1 MRKAETVEKELM
13 QFVKMNPSIRI
24 YAMEGS
30 RMNSEIE
37 VDDYQDFDVTFFVK
51 SMDAFIN
58 DESWLDY
65 FGPRL
70 ILQKPEAM
78 TLYPPSEEG
87 FSYLMLFE
95 DGNKID
101 LTLMPLEKFQYYLDN
116 EPLATVILDKDQ
128 ILSRPVKADPSF
140 FHIQK
145 PDAASFDDCCNE
157 FWWVTTYV
165 SKGLLRH
172 ETLFAMDH
180 LNQIVRPELFRMLS
194 WEVGIETDFS
204 VSIGKN
210 YKFLSKYL
218 SETEWNQIMLTFAL
232 SSEEEVWQSLFTITE
247 LFSEATAR
255 VAHQLNYEIPDYE
268 AKIRPYLNKQ
278 YQMFLEN

>member
-1 MRKAETVEKELM
+1 MRSPETIEAELM
-13 QFVKMNPSIRI
+13 HFVETNPSIRLF
-24 YAMEGS
+24 AMEGS
-30 RMNSEIE
+30 RMNPEIE
-37 VDDYQDFDVTFFVK
+37 VDAFQDFDVTFFVL
-51 SMDAFIN
+51 SVEDFIE

-78 TLYPPSEEG
+78 TLYPAEEEG

-101 LTLMPLEKFQYYLDN
+101 LTLMPVEKLQSYIDN
-116 EPLATVILDKDQ
+116 EPLATIIVDKNQ
-128 ILSRPVKADPSF
+128 IINDPVKADPTV
-140 FHIQK
+140 FHIQR

-157 FWWVTTYV
+157 FWWVITYV

-180 LNQIVRPELFRMLS
+180 LNQIVRKELFRMLT
-194 WEVGIETDFS
+194 WEVGVKTDFS

-218 SETEWNQIMLTFAL
+218 SENEWEQIMQTFSL
-232 SSEEEVWQSLFTITE
+232 SNEEAIWKA
-247 LFSEATAR
+247 LFSITQLFAEATER
-255 VAHQLNYEIPDYE
+255 VANLLDFDIPDYE
-268 AKIRPYLNKQ
+268 AKIKPYLEKQ
-278 YQMFLEN
+278 YKLFHEN